1 MCLLII
7 DDSGVVRNFL
17 TSLLDTMGDR
27 VERFETTRESLEQIA
42 TERHIQLFLNMI
54 MSRSDGYKLLDNLI
68 TDRATPKQ

>member
-27 VERFETTRESLEQIA
+27 VDRFETTRESIEQIA
-42 TERHIQLFLNMI
+42 TDRHTRVFLNMYDYA
-54 MSRSDGYKLLDNLI
+54 SSGWL
-68 TDRATPKQ
+68 